1 MCLDDRVEES
11 KDCQLKSLQKKR
23 DYLKTIILEFGQADV
38 LGFRLNNDKTK
49 VPVVNSLGIYHFT
62 KRCRPHSSIETL
74 QCSNKNIYT
83 KHYKYSNESSTFI
96 LRTEGSRLMLL
107 LGPGKSSISQKSHLC
122 TH

>member
-1 MCLDDRVEES
+1 MREISPVCLDDRVEES

-62 KRCRPHSSIETL
+62 KRCRPHSSIELL
-74 QCSNKNIYT
+74 QCSNKVINT
-83 KHYKYSNESSTFI
+83 KYYKYSNESFI
-96 LRTEGSRLMLL
+96 L
-107 LGPGKSSISQKSHLC
+107 
-122 TH
+122 